1 MSAKPHLK
9 TGESKGSVGSN
20 PTLSANSATPG
31 IARVRGRLYIQHA
44 APQRRARRTA
54 RHSPETATT
63 LSSLLRSMNL
73 FYGSTPA

>member
-31 IARVRGRLYIQHA
+31 IARVRERLYTQHT
-44 APQRRARRTA
+44 AP
-54 RHSPETATT
+54 
-63 LSSLLRSMNL
+63 
-73 FYGSTPA
+73 